1 MGPGFI
7 DVEHPLPGSHS
18 RTSARTLRW
27 CVQIF
32 GMSLDISPGLFDMQ
46 ALLLAFPEILVNI
59 MQ

>member
-7 DVEHPLPGSHS
+7 DAEHPLPGSHS
-18 RTSARTLRW
+18 RTSARTLPW
-27 CVQIF
+27 CVQTF
-32 GMSLDISPGLFDMQ
+32 GMFSPGLFDIQ